1 MKGLLLK
8 DYYVMLKNCRAFLPL
23 VVVFLAVSILNP
35 QSSFFRYYTAIIV
48 GMMSLSLLSF
58 DERDGWERTCIMFP
72 YTRTQMVSGKYL
84 FGLILVLLLSVVS
97 GVATAAAGISAGTL
111 VWQRVLRD
119 TAVMV
124 AAGVMAP
131 AFVLPFSFKFGT
143 EKGRI
148 AYYAAIVL
156 ICAVMGMI
164 AIGVEK
170 GGGNRI
176 IQMLLSE
183 NAVYG
188 YMAASLLVY
197 IVSWLLSVC
206 FYKKREL

>member
-23 VVVFLAVSILNP
+23 VIVFLAVSAVSPHN
-35 QSSFFRYYTAIIV
+35 SFFRYYTAIMV
-48 GMMSLSLLSF
+48 GMIPMNLLSF
-58 DERDGWERTCIMFP
+58 DEKDGWDRTCIMFP

-84 FGLILVLLLSVVS
+84 YGLILVLFLAAVS
-97 GVATAAAGISAGTL
+97 GLLVAAAGISSGMIA
-111 VWQRVLRD
+111 WQQLLRD
-119 TAVMV
+119 TAVM
-124 AAGVMAP
+124 ATAGLMAS

-148 AYYAAIVL
+148 AYYAVIVL
-156 ICAVMGMI
+156 ICAMLGMI
-164 AIGVEK
+164 AIGVEE
-170 GGGNRI
+170 GGKNRI